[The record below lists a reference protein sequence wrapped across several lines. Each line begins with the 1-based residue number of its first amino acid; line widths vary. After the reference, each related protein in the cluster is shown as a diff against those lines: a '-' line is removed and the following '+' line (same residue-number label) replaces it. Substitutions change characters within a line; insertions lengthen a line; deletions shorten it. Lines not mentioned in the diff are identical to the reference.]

1 MLPYKTRGVQVVA
14 LVSASVVS
22 LVAAL
27 AACSDTP
34 ARQCRVGADC
44 ASGICASDGTCGLTA
59 MPPDGSDGG
68 GTNGDA
74 MSTTD
79 APSSETSTD
88 AAMSGCSP
96 NKDGMITRD
105 EVPIAAGLHATYKIA
120 TNEDITTTGTMGAGG
135 KRVWDYSAALPSDTS
150 VLVETQ
156 SLMGKW
162 FAPKYPSATYATKLS
177 DSSDLLGVFETS
189 PGALLLQG
197 VVSPAENGSNGSN
210 GTQLSYSPSVAV
222 LKFPLVM
229 DASWTTDATASGT
242 AQGVPLALAT
252 ATEEKYESKV
262 DAAGTLKTPLGTF
275 DVLRV
280 QTLLT
285 RTVGTG
291 FTTVTTVRSF
301 AFVTECYGT
310 IATITSSDNEP
321 NVEFTHAVEI
331 RRISP

>member
-1 MLPYKTRGVQVVA
+1 MLSYKTRGVQLVA
-14 LVSASVVS
+14 LASASVVA
-22 LVAAL
+22 VL

-44 ASGICASDGTCGLTA
+44 ASGLCASDGTCGLVAVT
-59 MPPDGSDGG
+59 PDASDGG
-68 GTNGDA
+68 GTNDDA
-74 MSTTD
+74 MSASD
-79 APSSETSTD
+79 APGSETSTD
-88 AAMSGCSP
+88 GATSGCSP

-105 EVPIAAGLHATYKIA
+105 EVPIAAGLHATYKIG
-120 TNEDITTTGTMGAGG
+120 TNEDITTAGTMTAGG
-135 KRVWDYSAALPSDTS
+135 KRTWDYSAALASDVS

-156 SLMGKW
+156 PMAGKW
-162 FAPKYPSATYATKLS
+162 FAARYPSATYATKLS
-177 DSSDLLGVFETS
+177 ESSDLLGVFQTS
-189 PGALLLQG
+189 PGALLLDG
-197 VVSPAENGSNGSN
+197 VVSAAQNGSNGSN
-210 GTQLSYSPSVAV
+210 GTQLTYTPSVAV

-229 DASWTTDATASGT
+229 DASWTTDASADGT
-242 AQGVPLALAT
+242 AQGIPLVVGAKT
-252 ATEEKYESKV
+252 QEKYDSKV